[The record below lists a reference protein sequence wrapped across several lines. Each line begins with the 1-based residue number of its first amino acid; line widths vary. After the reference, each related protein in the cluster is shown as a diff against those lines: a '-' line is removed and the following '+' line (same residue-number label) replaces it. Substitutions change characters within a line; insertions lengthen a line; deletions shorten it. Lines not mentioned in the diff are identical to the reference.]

1 MVLKYEIFV
10 NIYGLGFDFQIKKRY
25 KSVWSTLYVFFDKLT
40 ENSIF
45 EASTIMKKNTF
56 RNHISVDCV
65 IFGYD
70 EQFNKLEV
78 LLIEQK
84 KPNLT
89 GNKSFLAQFALPGDL
104 VNDEEDLNDAAKRV
118 LDELTNVSGLNLR
131 QSGCFGD
138 PMRVKQAKDKEW
150 LHLYRQ
156 DPDARVI
163 TVTYY
168 TLVRKEMIRPVP
180 GSFAQN
186 VVWKNAKRVPS
197 LAFDHNLIVKQAYT
211 NLRRDFEEEMFA
223 KALLPKKFTL
233 KNLQNLYEVIFNT
246 ILDKRNFIKRIKKED
261 NLTELSEKQKGT
273 MFKPSK
279 LYTFKA

>member
-1 MVLKYEIFV
+1 
-10 NIYGLGFDFQIKKRY
+10 
-25 KSVWSTLYVFFDKLT
+25 
-40 ENSIF
+40 
-45 EASTIMKKNTF
+45 MKKNSF

-84 KPNLT
+84 MPNIKNT
-89 GNKSFLAQFALPGDL
+89 ESFVAQFALPGDL
-104 VNDEEDLNDAAKRV
+104 VNDEEDLSDAAQRV
-118 LDELTNVSGLNLR
+118 LDELTHVSGLNLR

-138 PMRVKQAKDKEW
+138 PMRVKQPKDRAW

-197 LAFDHNLIVKQAYT
+197 LAFDHNLIVKQAYH
-211 NLRRDFEEEMFA
+211 NLRRDFEKEMFA
-223 KALLPKKFTL
+223 KALLPQKFTL
-233 KNLQNLYEVIFNT
+233 KNLQNLYEVVFNT
-246 ILDKRNFIKRIKKED
+246 SFDKRNFIKRIKKEN
-261 NLTELSEKQKGT
+261 NLVELSEKQTGST
-273 MFKPSK
+273 FKPSK
-279 LYTFKA
+279 LYRYKA